1 MKQALLPQHSIPLQQ
16 LTLGHQATIVR
27 IKGNINDIQRMN
39 MLGIRKGTQFKIV
52 HGPGHRGAVI
62 QVGGTRIA
70 LGKEMFEQLEIKPL
84 STHH

>member
-1 MKQALLPQHSIPLQQ
+1 MKQAISSQDSTQLHQ
-16 LTLGHQATIVR
+16 LTLGNQATIVR
-27 IKGNINDIQRMN
+27 IKGDINDIQRMS

-70 LGKEMFEQLEIKPL
+70 LGKEMFEQLEIKSL